1 MIQDF
6 LPIKSPLDKPELSSP
21 EKHVVPCIIIIGTCI
36 MSIKNTFFLHVAEE
50 NIPYENG
57 NARIRSDWSIHA

>member
-21 EKHVVPCIIIIGTCI
+21 EKHVVLCTIIIGTCI
-36 MSIKNTFFLHVAEE
+36 MSIKNILFLYGANAHR
-50 NIPYENG
+50 PYG
-57 NARIRSDWSIHA
+57 NADSITSVNTI

>member
-36 MSIKNTFFLHVAEE
+36 MSIKNILFYTELTHTALRKTL
-50 NIPYENG
+50 I
-57 NARIRSDWSIHA
+57 

>member
-21 EKHVVPCIIIIGTCI
+21 EKHVIIIGTCI
-36 MSIKNTFFLHVAEE
+36 MSIKNTYFFT
-50 NIPYENG
+50 
-57 NARIRSDWSIHA
+57 RSRREHDLAKGE

>member
-21 EKHVVPCIIIIGTCI
+21 EKHVVPCIIIIETCI
-36 MSIKNTFFLHVAEE
+36 MSIKNTLFFVLSRREHDLAKGE
-50 NIPYENG
+50 
-57 NARIRSDWSIHA
+57 

>member
-21 EKHVVPCIIIIGTCI
+21 EKHVVLCTIIIGTCI
-36 MSIKNTFFLHVAEE
+36 MSIKIYYFYTELTHTDLRETL
-50 NIPYENG
+50 IQ
-57 NARIRSDWSIHA
+57 

>member
-21 EKHVVPCIIIIGTCI
+21 EKHVVPCIIIIRTCI
-36 MSIKNTFFLHVAEE
+36 MSIKNTYFFT
-50 NIPYENG
+50 
-57 NARIRSDWSIHA
+57 RSRREHDLAKGE

>member
-36 MSIKNTFFLHVAEE
+36 MSIKNTLFFYTQQKGTRLSE
-50 NIPYENG
+50 
-57 NARIRSDWSIHA
+57 R

>member
-21 EKHVVPCIIIIGTCI
+21 EKHVVLCTIIIRTCI
-36 MSIKNTFFLHVAEE
+36 MSIKNTYFFT
-50 NIPYENG
+50 
-57 NARIRSDWSIHA
+57 RSRREHDLAKGK

>member
-6 LPIKSPLDKPELSSP
+6 LPIKSPLDKPELSSS

-36 MSIKNTFFLHVAEE
+36 MSIKNILFLYGANEHS
-50 NIPYENG
+50 P
-57 NARIRSDWSIHA
+57 

>member
-21 EKHVVPCIIIIGTCI
+21 EKHVVPCIIIIETCI
-36 MSIKNTFFLHVAEE
+36 MSIKNTLFFV
-50 NIPYENG
+50 
-57 NARIRSDWSIHA
+57 RSRREHDLAKGE

>member
-21 EKHVVPCIIIIGTCI
+21 EKHVVPCIIIIRTYI
-36 MSIKNTFFLHVAEE
+36 MSIKITLFFCAQQK
-50 NIPYENG
+50 G
-57 NARIRSDWSIHA
+57 T

>member
-1 MIQDF
+1 MVQDF

-36 MSIKNTFFLHVAEE
+36 MSIKKIYYFYTELTNTALRKTL
-50 NIPYENG
+50 IQ
-57 NARIRSDWSIHA
+57 